1 MNIRLSRILI
11 AAVCLSLCLM
21 QVPVATAGH
30 TAIVNDVTQLNPVT
44 VDRVVTP
51 YTVEELQA
59 LVRQHHG
66 PISIGGGRY
75 SMGGQTA
82 SEQTLHVDMRQLN
95 RILRFDPPGKTIT
108 VEAGITWRA
117 IQEVIDRHDLSL
129 QIMQSYA
136 NFTVGGSLSVNVHGR
151 YIGHGPLIGSVQSIT
166 VILANGDRIH
176 ASPTEH
182 KEIFYGCIG
191 GYGGIG
197 IIVEATLS
205 LADNQSVKRRVDY
218 MTVQDYRD
226 YFIQS
231 IQSSPTVI
239 FHNGDIYPR
248 IMIMSQL
255 LRGKPLRNPSRSR
268 IAFSL
273 RIPLHHG

>member
-21 QVPVATAGH
+21 QVPVATPGH

-129 QIMQSYA
+129 QIMQSWSR
-136 NFTVGGSLSVNVHGR
+136 NCSGWQRTR
-151 YIGHGPLIGSVQSIT
+151 
-166 VILANGDRIH
+166 
-176 ASPTEH
+176 
-182 KEIFYGCIG
+182 
-191 GYGGIG
+191 
-197 IIVEATLS
+197 
-205 LADNQSVKRRVDY
+205 
-218 MTVQDYRD
+218 
-226 YFIQS
+226 
-231 IQSSPTVI
+231 
-239 FHNGDIYPR
+239 
-248 IMIMSQL
+248 L
-255 LRGKPLRNPSRSR
+255 LRRRL
-268 IAFSL
+268 
-273 RIPLHHG
+273 